1 MDDYL
6 DLYNLDLGMDEE
18 IPGLEKYRNQFEESL
33 VFVPNISLPVI
44 VEKWNYFS
52 NRRSIYDGN
61 K

>member
-18 IPGLEKYRNQFEESL
+18 IPGLEKYRNQFEENL

-44 VEKWNYFS
+44 VEKWNYLS
-52 NRRSIYDGN
+52 N
-61 K
+61 